1 MSTDDIRVHH
11 MLDAARK
18 AVNLLRGRKREDLDG
33 DETLTL
39 ALTRLLEVL
48 GEAAKAVSPDTKR
61 RAPDIAW
68 KAIAGTRDKLIH
80 GYFDVDLNI
89 VWAIVTNDLPPL
101 IATLQQLISE

>member
-11 MLDAARK
+11 MLDAVRK
-18 AVNLLRGRKREDLDG
+18 AVNLLHGRKREDLDG

-68 KAIAGTRDKLIH
+68 KEIAGTRDKLIH

-89 VWAIVTNDLPPL
+89 VWAIVTQDLPPL
-101 IATLQQLISE
+101 VQQLN